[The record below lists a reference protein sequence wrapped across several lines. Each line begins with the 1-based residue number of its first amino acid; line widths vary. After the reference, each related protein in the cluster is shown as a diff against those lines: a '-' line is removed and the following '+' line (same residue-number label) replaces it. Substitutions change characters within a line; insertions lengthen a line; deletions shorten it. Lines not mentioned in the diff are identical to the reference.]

1 MSAINWQSIKAWAHA
16 LKRDAIAVYFAARD
30 ARTPWYTRLLA
41 LAIAAYAISPIDLIP
56 DFIPVLGY
64 LDEVILLPAALWLVI
79 RMVPAAVMEAAR
91 QQANLA
97 LEKPVSWI
105 AAVLIGLVWIFTAA
119 LLAIYFY
126 KWCVG

>member
-1 MSAINWQSIKAWAHA
+1 MLFRS

-30 ARTPWYTRLLA
+30 ARTPWYARLLA